1 MNRLQLLV
9 LWAIGISISA
19 IFYTTGQKL
28 LVHASTY
35 KETWE
40 TGYPLTLMV
49 GTAWAYIVPT
59 VIIGVILIY
68 TAKGIGGKKGR

>member
-1 MNRLQLLV
+1 MNRLQLFV
-9 LWAIGISISA
+9 LWIAGISISA

-40 TGYPLTLMV
+40 TGYPLTLMG
-49 GTAWAYIVPT
+49 GTAWAYIIPT
-59 VIIGVILIY
+59 VIMGVILIY
-68 TAKGIGGKKGR
+68 TVKGIGGKRKG

>member
-9 LWAIGISISA
+9 LWIVSISISA

-28 LVHASTY
+28 LVHASAY

-49 GTAWAYIVPT
+49 GTAWAHIIPMI
-59 VIIGVILIY
+59 IIGVILIY
-68 TAKGIGGKKGR
+68 TVKGIGGKRKG